1 MSHVFRV
8 SCLCYFAIVPGEGY
22 AAVCVFCVDHHCM
35 CMMRLTRV
43 FARLASLVFR
53 IASVSRAAER
63 TQPRLE

>member
-1 MSHVFRV
+1 MCFMFRV
-8 SCLCYFAIVPGEGY
+8 LSHFAIVPGEGY

-63 TQPRLE
+63 TQRRLE